1 MGLLKKIGGAV
12 KKVTAKVGKAVDNV
26 AKKLSASNNGILS
39 GVGSIVDAII
49 PDEKKEAM
57 VTAAARD
64 GEVKVEKVE
73 QTIKK
78 AAAEQ
83 GVNDPNIIKEV
94 VHATATTIAEETAT
108 TINDKGAETKATT
121 KEKVV
126 AFCKKYAKWLI
137 GAGAAFLVGLV
148 AWLTSRKGGKKRY
161 RR

>member
-1 MGLLKKIGGAV
+1 MGLLKKVGGAV

-26 AKKLSASNNGILS
+26 AKKLSTSNNGILS
-39 GVGSIVDAII
+39 GLGTVVDSLI
-49 PDEKKEAM
+49 PDEKKGAM

-83 GVNDPNIIKEV
+83 GVIDPTIIKEV

-121 KEKVV
+121 KEKVK

-137 GAGAAFLVGLV
+137 GGAAALVVALV
-148 AWLTSRKGGKKRY
+148 AWLTTRKGGKKKY